1 MRFIQLFN
9 CLHVHKLRW
18 NIAAVFI
25 YKNSCVVNLPAQWFS
40 AKDDCWTPFLFSIFK
55 LLSYSFMYIY
65 IYILLTSKNTCL
77 QSSLFEVVFFLFIL
91 IRFKFFFHNKRVA
104 FASVQ
109 FVLILAFVCASNLAS
124 ARLACWADW
133 LVEQLAS
140 QVSSFR
146 LAACIVDIESQLHV
160 ALKLSQNISG
170 NSFWVASEHMLF
182 QRDDL

>member
-1 MRFIQLFN
+1 MIFSKRRLLNSIF
-9 CLHVHKLRW
+9 
-18 NIAAVFI
+18 VFYFQI
-25 YKNSCVVNLPAQWFS
+25 
-40 AKDDCWTPFLFSIFK
+40 TFLF
-55 LLSYSFMYIY
+55 LYVY

-124 ARLACWADW
+124 ARLARLACWADW

-170 NSFWVASEHMLF
+170 NSF
-182 QRDDL
+182 